1 MMIIMEGDNYAAAE
15 RKAAENPFTI
25 RNNPLAQSQE
35 EIIEERRISRN
46 MRALERDART
56 RRIPV
61 SGGVY
66 AGIMDNMRY
75 GG

>member
-1 MMIIMEGDNYAAAE
+1 MIIRMETDNYAAAE
-15 RKAAENPFTI
+15 RKAAENPFTV
-25 RNNPLAQSQE
+25 RNNPLAQTQE
-35 EIIEERRISRN
+35 QIIEERRIDRN

-56 RRIPV
+56 RRIPL